1 MCSMRGKASLCKIF
15 FSAEKID
22 SACLL
27 GSKDSHSMFKASLFY
42 AVEFVLKTD
51 SVCFDNLLEVKK
63 GGIIF
68 GD

>member
-1 MCSMRGKASLCKIF
+1 MLAGIKRQPLKVV
-15 FSAEKID
+15 
-22 SACLL
+22 
-27 GSKDSHSMFKASLFY
+27 FKASLFS

-63 GGIIF
+63 GGFIS